1 MEIGLAFSIGIVI
14 GLIVGAIAI
23 GFFLERRRA
32 RDREQAAAA
41 LAQDRELAV
50 AALAQDRERAAD
62 AFKSMAL
69 EQLDSTKSNLIKAT
83 NEKLDEFTKPLDKLK
98 ETTDKL
104 EGAYR
109 ESSSRV
115 ENLGEKVGELT
126 GLLGSNQARG
136 GWAEQQVLQLIG
148 SMGLIEDV
156 DYTRQDKSSLSD
168 DSRPDF
174 TFRLP
179 DKKVVNLDV
188 KFPWANYAKYLESEG
203 DDEDQRLRVKKD
215 FYRDVKNHINAVH
228 ERGYANPQG
237 GTVDFAL
244 IYIPNEGI
252 FRTMHLDGES
262 QVFEEAMKKKI
273 VLCSPITL
281 YAILSM
287 IRQAVENFNMSERA
301 GELQKHFLEFRKQWE
316 NYSVKVEA
324 LGRDLRLAQNKYDE
338 IVGVRERQLMK
349 PVDNILTTNMETL
362 ED

>member
-1 MEIGLAFSIGIVI
+1 MDVGVAFCIGAMV
-14 GLIVGAIAI
+14 GLILGAVAI

-32 RDREQAAAA
+32 
-41 LAQDRELAV
+41 QDRKR
-50 AALAQDRERAAD
+50 AADTLAQDRERAAD
-62 AFKSMAL
+62 TFKSMAL
-69 EQLDSTKSNLIKAT
+69 EQLDGTKNNLLKAA
-83 NEKLDEFTKPLDKLK
+83 NEKLEEFTKPLDKLK
-98 ETTDKL
+98 EATSKL
-104 EGAYR
+104 EGAYQD
-109 ESSSRV
+109 SAIRV
-115 ENLGEKVGELT
+115 TSLGEKVGELS

-136 GWAEQQVLQLIG
+136 GWAEQQVMQLIG

-203 DDEDQRLRVKKD
+203 EDEEQRVRVKKD
-215 FYRDVKNHINAVH
+215 FYRDVRNHINAVH

-244 IYIPNEGI
+244 IYIPNEGV
-252 FRTMHLDGES
+252 FRTMHLDGEN

-287 IRQAVENFNMSERA
+287 IRQAVENFNLSEKA
-301 GELQKHFLEFRKQWE
+301 GEIQKHFLEFRKQWD
-316 NYSVKVEA
+316 NYSGKVEA
-324 LGRDLRLAQNKYDE
+324 LGRDLRLAQGKYDE

-349 PVDNILTTNMETL
+349 PVENILTTNVETL

>member
-1 MEIGLAFSIGIVI
+1 MDVGVAFCIGAMV
-14 GLIVGAIAI
+14 GLILGAVAI

-32 RDREQAAAA
+32 
-41 LAQDRELAV
+41 QDRKR
-50 AALAQDRERAAD
+50 AADTLSQDRERAAD
-62 AFKSMAL
+62 TFKSMAL
-69 EQLDSTKSNLIKAT
+69 EQLDGTKNNLLKAA
-83 NEKLDEFTKPLDKLK
+83 NEKLEEFTKPLDKLK
-98 ETTDKL
+98 EATSKL
-104 EGAYR
+104 EGAYQD
-109 ESSSRV
+109 SAIRV
-115 ENLGEKVGELT
+115 TSLGEKVGELS

-136 GWAEQQVLQLIG
+136 GWAEQQVMQLIG

-203 DDEDQRLRVKKD
+203 EDEEQRVRVKKD
-215 FYRDVKNHINAVH
+215 FYRDVRNHINAVH

-244 IYIPNEGI
+244 IYIPNEGV
-252 FRTMHLDGES
+252 FRTMHLDGEN

-287 IRQAVENFNMSERA
+287 IRQAVENFNLSEKA
-301 GELQKHFLEFRKQWE
+301 GEIQKHFLEFRKQWD
-316 NYSVKVEA
+316 NYSGKVEA
-324 LGRDLRLAQNKYDE
+324 LGRDLRLAQGKYDE

-349 PVDNILTTNMETL
+349 PVENILTTNVETL